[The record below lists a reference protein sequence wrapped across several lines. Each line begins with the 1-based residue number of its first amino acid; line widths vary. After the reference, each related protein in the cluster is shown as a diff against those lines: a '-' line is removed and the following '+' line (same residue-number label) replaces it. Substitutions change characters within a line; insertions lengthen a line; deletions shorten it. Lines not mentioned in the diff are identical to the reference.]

1 MKGSTTI
8 DSLLLIPLDE
18 RPISAAYP
26 RLLTDALGWGLASPT
41 PLLGG
46 RKTPADVAGLA
57 DWLLAAASGA
67 GASGGASGSP
77 SGRPLG
83 AVIAL
88 DTLAWGGLIPSRQSG
103 NDLGGALGRLEVLR
117 RMREAA
123 PGLPI
128 LAFSSIQRV
137 SREDDDAEEPSYYR
151 SYGRAI
157 FRRSVLEHRAV
168 ADALSA
174 EEARELAG
182 LRAEL
187 PAEVWQDQLDIRQRT
202 LAVNLAALDLV
213 ADGVI
218 DTLVLNQ
225 DDTAEWGLNVMN
237 RRRLEAE
244 VRRRGLD
251 DRVLVYPGAD
261 EVAQALIARLAS
273 RVIGRRPRV
282 SAFYA
287 SRRGADVQTAYEDR
301 PLGDLVTV
309 HLRAAGAVQ
318 LPPGAPVDLWLGVN
332 SPSRSQGQ
340 GGASHALGY
349 AAEHPGALTEDEQA
363 WLAAAEAPVD
373 GLDRSLPAFRDTLR
387 ALLDGPALVAL
398 ADVAHVNGA
407 DDLLMTGLATD
418 GALPLLAG
426 YGGWNTAGNAL
437 GSAVTLGCLAAL
449 GADRAALELAV
460 AARLVDDWLYQA
472 RVRTRLLL
480 QPELK
485 PLGLGGFVPAAR
497 QGAVADQAR
506 AGLDA
511 ESLRFGLPYRVT
523 HLAFPWQRVFEIDYA
538 IERTDERGTERGAAP
553 GGQRAGGAA

>member
-18 RPISAAYP
+18 RPINAAYP
-26 RLLTDALGWGLASPT
+26 RLLTDALGWDLECPT
-41 PLLGG
+41 DLLGG

-57 DWLLAAASGA
+57 TWLLAAAGGA
-67 GASGGASGSP
+67 GGA
-77 SGRPLG
+77 GRPLG

-103 NDLGGALGRLEVLR
+103 NDLGAALQRLDVLR
-117 RMREAA
+117 RVRELA

-137 SREDDDAEEPSYYR
+137 SREDDDAEEPGYYR

-157 FRRSVLEHRAV
+157 FRRSVLEHRA
-168 ADALSA
+168 AAAALTA
-174 EEARELAG
+174 EEERELAR
-182 LRAEL
+182 LRSDL
-187 PAEVWQDQLDIRQRT
+187 PADVWQDQLEIRQRT

-213 ADGVI
+213 ADGVV

-237 RRRLEAE
+237 RHRLEAE

-273 RVIGRRPRV
+273 RVLGRRARV

-287 SRRGADVQTAYEDR
+287 SRRGADVRTAYEDR
-301 PLGDLVTV
+301 PLGDLITV

-318 LPPGAPVDLWLGVN
+318 APHGTPVDLWLGVN
-332 SPSRSQGQ
+332 SPSTAQGQ
-340 GGASHALGY
+340 GGVSHALAY
-349 AAEHPGALTEDEQA
+349 AAGHPGALTDEELS
-363 WLAAAEAPVD
+363 WLAASEAPVD
-373 GLDRSLPAFRDTLR
+373 GLDRSLPAFRDSLK
-387 ALLDGPALVAL
+387 ALLDGSRLVSV

-407 DDLLMTGLATD
+407 DDLLMTGLAAD
-418 GALPLLAG
+418 GALPWLVG

-449 GADRAALELAV
+449 GASRSDLELAV
-460 AARLVDDWLYQA
+460 AARLIDDWLYQA

-480 QPELK
+480 QPGLK
-485 PLGLGGFVPAAR
+485 PLGLGGFVPDAR
-497 QGAVADQAR
+497 QGAVAAEAR
-506 AGLDA
+506 VALDA
-511 ESLRFGLPYRVT
+511 ELREFGLPYRVT
-523 HLAFPWQRVFEIDYA
+523 RLAFPWQRVFEIDYA
-538 IERTDERGTERGAAP
+538 IERAGELAGVEAGGERRAEAGTERS
-553 GGQRAGGAA
+553 GGAA

>member
-1 MKGSTTI
+1 MKGPTTI

-18 RPISAAYP
+18 RPINAAYP
-26 RLLTDALGWGLASPT
+26 RLLTDALGWNLACPT
-41 PLLGG
+41 ALLGG

-57 DWLLAAASGA
+57 DWLLAAA
-67 GASGGASGSP
+67 GGADP

-103 NDLGGALGRLEVLR
+103 NDLGAALERLAALR
-117 RMREAA
+117 RVRELA
-123 PGLPI
+123 PSLPI

-151 SYGRAI
+151 SHGRAI

-168 ADALSA
+168 AVELTND
-174 EEARELAG
+174 EERELAG
-182 LRAEL
+182 LRVGV
-187 PAEVWQDQLDIRQRT
+187 PADVWQDQLDIRRRT

-244 VRRRGLD
+244 VRRRDLE

-273 RVIGRRPRV
+273 IVLGRRARV

-287 SRRGADVQTAYEDR
+287 SRLGAGVRTAYEDR

-318 LPPGAPVDLWLGVN
+318 APPGTPVDLWLGVN

-340 GGASHALGY
+340 GGVSHALAY
-349 AAEHPGALTEDEQA
+349 AAEHPGALSDEELA
-363 WLAAAEAPVD
+363 WLAASEESVD
-373 GLDRSLPAFRDTLR
+373 GLDRSLPAFRDSIR
-387 ALLDGPALVAL
+387 SLLDGSRLVSV

-407 DDLLMTGLATD
+407 DDRLMLGLAAD
-418 GALPLLAG
+418 GALRRLAG

-449 GADRAALELAV
+449 GVDRTGLELAV
-460 AARLVDDWLYQA
+460 AARLLDDWLYQA

-480 QPELK
+480 QPGLK
-485 PLGLGGFVPAAR
+485 PLGLGGFVPEAR
-497 QGAVADQAR
+497 RDAVAAEAR
-506 AGLDA
+506 IELDL
-511 ESLRFGLPYRVT
+511 ELQRFGLPYRVT

-538 IERTDERGTERGAAP
+538 IESV
-553 GGQRAGGAA
+553 GGAA